1 MCDSCAE
8 RAAQLRELAAC
19 FETMAA
25 QENDP
30 IGMRRLHHTAREL
43 AGAAGQLPA
52 DCTQCGAGDVI
63 WADEPAAEALGG

>member
-30 IGMRRLHHTAREL
+30 IGMRRLHHTAASWR
-43 AGAAGQLPA
+43 APPASCRPIARNAAPA
-52 DCTQCGAGDVI
+52 T
-63 WADEPAAEALGG
+63 